1 MGREDLEQQ
10 VNRWLEQP
18 DFREELRRDPVAALQ
33 RMGVALKLDEEDLA
47 VLRGIDWGLPDAE
60 LQARLRET
68 ARDRARDRV

>member
-1 MGREDLEQQ
+1 MGRDDLEQQ
-10 VNRWLEQP
+10 VNRWLAQP

-47 VLRGIDWGLPDAE
+47 ALRAIDWGLPDAE

-68 ARDRARDRV
+68 ARDRARAT

>member
-10 VNRWLEQP
+10 VTRWLEQP

-47 VLRGIDWGLPDAE
+47 ALRGIDWRLPDAE
-60 LQARLRET
+60 LQTRLRET
-68 ARDRARDRV
+68 ARDRARAT